1 MEHFSKW
8 AGSPQHR
15 PVCCVDLYLPW
26 VKHHGWLQMEA
37 EHSRSLCSHAKQL
50 TNISAPGLWLAA
62 VVWANIWGKGKSACL
77 GEIASHSSG
86 KVCGDRDGGEGR
98 QSRQDLP
105 SGAAS
110 VCLLGGGV
118 SGKTYSCFPYL
129 HSKFIFVHYRR
140 YSINS
145 EWMEENLESGSLFLI
160 SSLPVHALQSCRCK
174 NTSQGV

>member
-1 MEHFSKW
+1 MLSCKTAHQYLSARPMAGCSGLSKHLRERRKRM
-8 AGSPQHR
+8 P
-15 PVCCVDLYLPW
+15 
-26 VKHHGWLQMEA
+26 
-37 EHSRSLCSHAKQL
+37 
-50 TNISAPGLWLAA
+50 
-62 VVWANIWGKGKSACL
+62 

-118 SGKTYSCFPYL
+118 SGKTYSSFPYL
-129 HSKFIFVHYRR
+129 PSKFIFVHYRR

-145 EWMEENLESGSLFLI
+145 EWTEENLESGSLFLI
-160 SSLPVHALQSCRCK
+160 SSVPVHALQSCRCK
-174 NTSQGV
+174 NTSQGCSNFWFYEQAIRPLYQSQALY